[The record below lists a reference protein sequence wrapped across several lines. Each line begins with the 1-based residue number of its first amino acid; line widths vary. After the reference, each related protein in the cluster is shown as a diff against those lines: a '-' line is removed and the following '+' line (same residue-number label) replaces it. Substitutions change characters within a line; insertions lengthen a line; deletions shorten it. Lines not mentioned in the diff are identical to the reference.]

1 MARHSRDSAEH
12 LHSTERHLVARF
24 LQVILFVVFA
34 TNAPAALAQPYVNL
48 LQDSD
53 LNHWM
58 KPSGDPVTAGWNL
71 EPGGV
76 LHLSGKG
83 GHIITR
89 QEYGDFELWFEFR
102 IAAKG
107 NSGVKYRVQHYGKQL
122 LGIEYQVLDDKAYPK
137 LTRDHLTASLY
148 DLVTPI
154 PGETRLNGDDEFNI
168 GKIRV
173 QNNRVQ
179 HWVNGQLTIDE
190 PLCGSRWQAHVAAS
204 KFSNKEE
211 FGENVMGH
219 IMLTDHG
226 SEVWYRNMFIRSLSC
241 CNSPQREDRRRDSRG
256 GRR

>member
-1 MARHSRDSAEH
+1 M
-12 LHSTERHLVARF
+12 ARF
-24 LQVILFVVFA
+24 LQVMLVVISL
-34 TNAPAALAQPYVNL
+34 NASAALAQSYVNL
-48 LQDSD
+48 LNSPT
-53 LNHWM
+53 LNKWM
-58 KPSGDPVTAGWNL
+58 KPSGEDVDAGWQL

-89 QEYGDFELWFEFR
+89 QEHGDFELWFEFR
-102 IAAKG
+102 IADKG
-107 NSGVKYRVQHYGKQL
+107 NSGVKYRVKHYGRQL
-122 LGIEYQVLDDKAYPK
+122 LGIEYQILDDKAYPK

-148 DLVTPI
+148 DLVLPI
-154 PGETRLNGDDEFNI
+154 QDETRLNGGDEFNI

-190 PLCGSRWQAHVAAS
+190 PLCGPRWKAHVAGS
-204 KFSNKEE
+204 KFSNKED

-219 IMLTDHG
+219 LMLTDHG
-226 SEVWYRNMFIRSLSC
+226 SEVWYQNMFIRSLSC
-241 CNSPQREDRRRDSRG
+241 CNSPKREHKRRNSWG

>member
-1 MARHSRDSAEH
+1 MATGGTVSTQH
-12 LHSTERHLVARF
+12 LQSNESKHVAQF
-24 LQVILFVVFA
+24 LRTALFVISAFS
-34 TNAPAALAQPYVNL
+34 APVALAQPYVNL
-48 LQDSD
+48 LNSPA

-58 KPSGDPVTAGWNL
+58 KPSGDPVTTGWQL
-71 EPGGV
+71 EPGGI

-89 QEYGDFELWFEFR
+89 QKYGDFELWFEFR

-154 PGETRLNGDDEFNI
+154 PNETRLNGDDEFNI

-190 PLCGSRWQAHVAAS
+190 PLCGSRWQAHVAGS
-204 KFSNKEE
+204 KFSEKED

-226 SEVWYRNMFIRSLSC
+226 ADVWYRNMFIRSLGC
-241 CNSPQREDRRRDSRG
+241 CPCHAN
-256 GRR
+256 